1 MDPIA
6 AVVGKPAPD
15 FVLQDLD
22 GTSFRLAEQRGRILV
37 LSFWSADC
45 PHSERA
51 DGILTALS
59 VEWGDSVGVWWVASN
74 DNEDEERL
82 RRMSLQRHIGPVL
95 RDPGQA
101 VADRYAA
108 QVTPQL
114 FVIDERGLLRYA
126 GAPDDVSFRQRVPT
140 RNYLADAVQALLHG
154 RAPDPDSTAPYGCAI
169 MRRPTSARP
178 TTRL

>member
-6 AVVGKPAPD
+6 AVIGQPAPD

-22 GTSFRLAEQRGRILV
+22 GRPFRLGEQRGRILV

-51 DGILTALS
+51 DEILTALS
-59 VEWGDSVGVWWVASN
+59 VEWGDSVGAWWVASN

-82 RRMSLQRHIGPVL
+82 RRTSLQRHVGPVL

-101 VADRYAA
+101 AADRYTA
-108 QVTPQL
+108 QVTPHL

-154 RAPDPDSTAPYGCAI
+154 QAPDPASTAPYGCAI
-169 MRRPTSARP
+169 VRGHVGPRP